1 MEITKIKNQ
10 SSSYNFYFKEENKEL
25 GIIFGGNLDLYW
37 NLIKKEKI
45 DLKPSE
51 IFKYNS
57 KEVKETFIITKDN
70 YFIYSLF
77 EQLYNDIKECNIFN
91 KDNYLGDEILYKER
105 SNYKELF
112 DGTTIKWH
120 SDEEPYEIADRVKIE
135 KIEDTYVLEFIR
147 PELTEDKFPFR
158 MINSVSIRFRNSG
171 SRYDP
176 FNIIFMRMFNKLQE
190 YNPEYHQIHIEELEY
205 QKKLILKK

>member
-37 NLIKKEKI
+37 TLIKKEKI
-45 DLKPSE
+45 ALKPSE

-77 EQLYNDIKECNIFN
+77 EELYNNIKECNIFN
-91 KDNYLGDEILYKER
+91 KDNYLGDEI
-105 SNYKELF
+105 
-112 DGTTIKWH
+112 
-120 SDEEPYEIADRVKIE
+120 
-135 KIEDTYVLEFIR
+135 
-147 PELTEDKFPFR
+147 
-158 MINSVSIRFRNSG
+158 
-171 SRYDP
+171 
-176 FNIIFMRMFNKLQE
+176 
-190 YNPEYHQIHIEELEY
+190 
-205 QKKLILKK
+205 